1 MDDSGNPVPDG
12 NGGFQTDG
20 TVNRFIDNIVNLGL
34 QLQPQPVFE
43 NLLAQPQGK
52 ELLLNKLQSLSSEGD
67 DEMQAALEIVKDR
80 LEKRGS
86 SSAASEPQNAEQK
99 RLAQERQQLDAEKN
113 SLAQQRQAEQSQ
125 RETDNERAV
134 ATSISS
140 EVNSL
145 IDSLLAKFAIPDFNK
160 ESAKEKIRNALYQRI
175 NEDGTFKMQAG
186 QNARKQYSAKVHTER
201 VGLAKRTAK
210 SYLWQV
216 ADPIIK
222 QAGGEL
228 IAANQAKHQKIATQ
242 VDASKK
248 EPKAGLSTPAAPSPL
263 SNSELM
269 AKAKESL
276 AKQGKDPSDVK
287 QLIQESRRI
296 RAGQ

>member
-1 MDDSGNPVPDG
+1 LDDSGNPVPDG

-160 ESAKEKIRNALYQRI
+160 ESAKEKIRNALTSASTKTAHSRCRQ
-175 NEDGTFKMQAG
+175 GKTPASST
-186 QNARKQYSAKVHTER
+186 ARK
-201 VGLAKRTAK
+201 
-210 SYLWQV
+210 
-216 ADPIIK
+216 
-222 QAGGEL
+222 
-228 IAANQAKHQKIATQ
+228 
-242 VDASKK
+242 
-248 EPKAGLSTPAAPSPL
+248 STPSASDWQ
-263 SNSELM
+263 SEL
-269 AKAKESL
+269 
-276 AKQGKDPSDVK
+276 PN
-287 QLIQESRRI
+287 LISGR
-296 RAGQ
+296 